1 MRASTLLLAGLLL
14 GGATAA
20 TAQSITVEKPSCVP
34 MEDNGLVRATISST
48 GASTAAAGPGLSPR
62 LYFRW
67 REHED
72 YYWVALEAEPG
83 GRFWAT
89 PPKPETRNEQIE
101 VYAALVDATGKAVA
115 RSESQF
121 APVTRGCKSQL
132 GPKERGVAQ
141 NLTVGET
148 SPKQQGKKVL
158 AFLCDGVVTRVNSA
172 GVRRSDEVC
181 RACVVAWWQ
190 HKTLLVPA
198 LTAGT
203 SVIGVVITDQAP
215 EPSPSRP

>member
-14 GGATAA
+14 AGSTAA
-20 TAQSITVEKPSCVP
+20 LGQTITAEKAACVP
-34 MEDNGLVRATISST
+34 MEDNGLVRAAAT
-48 GASTAAAGPGLSPR
+48 GVTPGLSPR

-67 REHED
+67 MEHED
-72 YYWVALEAEPG
+72 FYWVALEAEPG

-89 PPKPETRNEQIE
+89 PPKPERRNDHIE
-101 VYAALVDATGKAVA
+101 YYAALVDPAGKAVA
-115 RSESQF
+115 RSPMVTV
-121 APVTRGCKSQL
+121 PVTADCKVQL
-132 GPKERGVAQ
+132 GPKERGVAE

-172 GVRRSDEVC
+172 GVRRADEVC
-181 RACVVAWWQ
+181 RACVIAWWQ
-190 HKTLLVPA
+190 RKAVLLPA
-198 LTAGT
+198 IAGT
-203 SVIGVVITDQAP
+203 GITTIVSGRPEP